1 MKLTQPSHDHVPHEG
16 DDSSDMDTDEK
27 SRGGSFEVYSAS
39 GTSNSSKGNGRVEYS
54 KTVKSQK
61 VENSV

>member
-1 MKLTQPSHDHVPHEG
+1 MPHEG
-16 DDSSDMDTDEK
+16 DDSSDMDIDEK
-27 SRGGSFEVYSAS
+27 SRGDSFKVYSAS
-39 GTSNSSKGNGRVEYS
+39 GTSNSSQGNGCEEYS